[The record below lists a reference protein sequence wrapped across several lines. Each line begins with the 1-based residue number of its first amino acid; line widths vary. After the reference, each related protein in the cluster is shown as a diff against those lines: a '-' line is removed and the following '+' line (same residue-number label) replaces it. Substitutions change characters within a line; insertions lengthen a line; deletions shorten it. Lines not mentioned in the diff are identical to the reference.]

1 MNKKITISRIINT
14 RKIIMA
20 LLISSIIYSI
30 NINAAGKFYKW
41 VDDKGQ
47 VHYSQTEPKK
57 NDTTIDNIVKI
68 GATAGTV
75 KMKPYE
81 KGRYLYCGKL
91 ELPNAR
97 LTDALIIK
105 NIKLG
110 LKEWTLIQKQA
121 EQQYNNLKRNT
132 KNKKKLK
139 ESKKWYEE
147 TSCRI
152 SWANKRLNFLT
163 STAYKR
169 SVKLDKI
176 QKEYQRLQQEKD
188 RECPIDPVKFKRVY
202 NIQPG
207 KPNILVGHDAE
218 TFHQCTQRYD
228 KKMKPLRN
236 KLREY
241 KTK

>member
-1 MNKKITISRIINT
+1 MIKIDTTGYILHSIKLIFALIIT
-14 RKIIMA
+14 A
-20 LLISSIIYSI
+20 VIYS
-30 NINAAGKFYKW
+30 NLANAAGKFYKW

-47 VHYSQTEPKK
+47 VHYSQTEPSKK
-57 NDTTIDNIVKI
+57 DNVTDNIVKI
-68 GATAGTV
+68 GGTAGTV

-97 LTDALIIK
+97 LTDALVVK

-121 EQQYNNLKRNT
+121 EQHYNEIKRTT
-132 KNKKKLK
+132 KNKQELKKT
-139 ESKKWYEE
+139 KKWYEE

-152 SWANKRLNFLT
+152 SWANERLKFLT

-169 SVKLDKI
+169 SIELDKI
-176 QKEYQRLQQEKD
+176 QKEYQRLQHEKD
-188 RECPIDPVKFKRVY
+188 RECPLDPVKFKKVY
-202 NIQPG
+202 NIKPGQPT
-207 KPNILVGHDAE
+207 ILVGDDAE

-228 KKMKPLRN
+228 KKMKPLKD

-241 KTK
+241 KRK